1 MQDGCRDPGKLQN
14 VFIFTLHQA
23 RNIFFMYT
31 LALRYDEFNGT
42 FYNNVRLFSRDQNK
56 KRQPFSSTIAKID
69 HNLIAVCYINMILFC
84 PFLCFT
90 ISVLKRKYFN

>member
-1 MQDGCRDPGKLQN
+1 MEP
-14 VFIFTLHQA
+14 FIIMSDYFHVTK
-23 RNIFFMYT
+23 I
-31 LALRYDEFNGT
+31 
-42 FYNNVRLFSRDQNK
+42 K

-69 HNLIAVCYINMILFC
+69 HNLIAVCYIMILFC